1 MLTVDMQ
8 ERIKESLTKNNQEQ
22 LTMTRLSSITL
33 PLAYLAPIA
42 GYFADDYAAPHLF
55 AAGLL
60 AVAVTFLA
68 YITND

>member
-1 MLTVDMQ
+1 
-8 ERIKESLTKNNQEQ
+8 
-22 LTMTRLSSITL
+22 MTRLSSITL

-42 GYFADDYAAPHLF
+42 GYFADDYAAPYLF

-60 AVAVTFLA
+60 AVAVTFFA